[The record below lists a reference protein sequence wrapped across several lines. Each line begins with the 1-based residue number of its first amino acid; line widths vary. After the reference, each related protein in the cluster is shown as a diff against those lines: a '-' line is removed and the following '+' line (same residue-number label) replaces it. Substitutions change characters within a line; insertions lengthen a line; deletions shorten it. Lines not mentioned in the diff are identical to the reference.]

1 MYIGYVRP
9 VLEYA
14 AVIWHSGLTR
24 KQSNDIEYIQKRAC
38 KIILGHSFNSYN
50 DELNYCNLDT
60 LADRRLTH
68 CLKFAENLNSNNRT
82 SSLLPPTRL
91 ESHGRCLRNSNTITQ
106 MPFKTT
112 RFKNSPVSFLLIFWI
127 SNFIVFK

>member
-1 MYIGYVRP
+1 MRP

-14 AVIWHSGLTR
+14 DVIWHPGLTR
-24 KQSNDIEYIQKRAC
+24 KQSNDIESIQKRAC

-82 SSLLPPTRL
+82 SSLLPPPPPPTRL
-91 ESHGRCLRNSNTITQ
+91 ESHGRCLRNSNTMTQ

-112 RFKNSPVSFLLIFWI
+112 RFKNSPVPFCIDIL
-127 SNFIVFK
+127 NK

>member
-1 MYIGYVRP
+1 MLRTLFKRFGFNSKELQIVYIGYVRP

-14 AVIWHSGLTR
+14 DVIWHSGLTR
-24 KQSNDIEYIQKRAC
+24 KQSNDIESIQKRAC

-50 DELNYCNLDT
+50 DELNYYNLDT

-82 SSLLPPTRL
+82 SALLPP
-91 ESHGRCLRNSNTITQ
+91 
-106 MPFKTT
+106 PPPPKA
-112 RFKNSPVSFLLIFWI
+112 
-127 SNFIVFK
+127 